1 MVGMVPGRVALPVE
15 ITEAEPVSIN
25 AKQYHAI
32 MRKEAATRQA
42 WGSEQTNQIP
52 EGIIR
57 NQQSFSCRKL
67 CSYQSFSCC
76 NSRIFMNHDM
86 SMLSKGQEDPVED
99 SSTPKNFFKNPSR
112 LLPKN
117 KNMTSRSNRQTCL
130 DSKLMC
136 CSTTKTVADQPL
148 LALTLH
154 VFPTVLISSD
164 TLNSSFQVSQSQH
177 RLTELYLF
185 MVSPM
190 TCMEVGTCTISL
202 SISETLDHLVLF
214 PCSHQTG
221 EVILGYY
228 Y

>member
-1 MVGMVPGRVALPVE
+1 MLISVFL
-15 ITEAEPVSIN
+15 
-25 AKQYHAI
+25 Y
-32 MRKEAATRQA
+32 
-42 WGSEQTNQIP
+42 
-52 EGIIR
+52 
-57 NQQSFSCRKL
+57 
-67 CSYQSFSCC
+67 C

-86 SMLSKGQEDPVED
+86 SMLLKGQEDPVED

-202 SISETLDHLVLF
+202 SISETLDLWCCFMFPTKRGSHPWLLLLLVLLLAVTCYF
-214 PCSHQTG
+214 S
-221 EVILGYY
+221 ISLYLLF
-228 Y
+228 